1 MADTEN
7 KRGAFFARHG
17 NKLAYSLLSPSTIL
31 TTGAVA
37 ALAVAGGIPLA
48 VAGLVTAG
56 AYAVKVAAQTFTGK
70 DIEAIIRPEARV
82 DLKRLRNPYRTWVER
97 GIDARKRF
105 EDAIRRAP
113 DGPLTV
119 RLGGIADELGES
131 IASLGRAAERAQQI
145 DDYLTR
151 QPPATLLMQ
160 LDRAEERL
168 AGNADADVRPDLER
182 VVGSLREQARVANR
196 LQDFRDRSVSR
207 IETTIAQIDQ
217 LTAQLMEVLLTA
229 EDVETVGGAGNVD
242 ALVAQLDSVRSAVAE
257 LDPRVA
263 SSDAEAE
270 VQALL
275 DADAGQGAG
284 VGAGPA
290 ARSGRSISGRTPE
303 GPVPS

>member
-17 NKLAYSLLSPSTIL
+17 NKLAYSLLSPSTIV

-37 ALAVAGGIPLA
+37 ALAVAGGLPLIVAGA
-48 VAGLVTAG
+48 VAAG

-70 DIEAIIRPEARV
+70 DLEEIIRPEPRV
-82 DLKRLRNPYRTWVER
+82 DLKLLRNPYRAWVER
-97 GIDARKRF
+97 GIDARNRF
-105 EDAIRRAP
+105 RDAIRRAP
-113 DGPLTV
+113 EGPLTQ
-119 RLGGIADELGES
+119 RLGGIAEDLGDS

-151 QPPATLLMQ
+151 QPPSSLQLQ
-160 LDRAEERL
+160 LDAAEERL
-168 AGNADADVRPDLER
+168 AGASDPAVRPDLER
-182 VVGSLREQARVANR
+182 VVTSLREQVRVASR

-229 EDVETVGGAGNVD
+229 EDVGDVGGAGNVD

-275 DADAGQGAG
+275 EAAPA
-284 VGAGPA
+284 PA
-290 ARSGRSISGRTPE
+290 AAVRRPE